1 MTQANLRRGQ
11 GTILVVDD
19 EDLLRSML
27 ENMLQRLGYG
37 VKLAANGLEALQR
50 YEEAGGGIDLVLL
63 DMSMPQMSGL
73 ECAAGLRRLD
83 PGVRIILITGY
94 SEASLRDG
102 VRESHIRGFLQKPFR
117 LQELSERVAECI
129 KAG

>member
-1 MTQANLRRGQ
+1 MTQATLRRGQ

-27 ENMLQRLGYG
+27 ENMLQRLGYE
-37 VKLAANGLEALQR
+37 VKLAANGQEGLQR

-63 DMSMPQMSGL
+63 DMSMPQMGGL

-94 SEASLRDG
+94 SEASLRNE
-102 VRESHIRGFLQKPFR
+102 VRESHICGFLQKPFR
-117 LQELSERVAECI
+117 LQELSERVAGCLET
-129 KAG
+129 G